1 MANEKLHIV
10 FASAEAAP
18 FVKTGGLGDVAGS
31 LPAALAAAVVE
42 PGLRPQIAVAAG
54 GDAHDSRPPDGVAI
68 QGGLEALLETISRAL
83 PPAQRRLTLLLP
95 YDKAGLENTIA
106 ARGKVL
112 ARDWRPEGLWLD
124 ALVEVRDLHLVTPYL
139 LREPD
144 KADESEGRD

>member
-1 MANEKLHIV
+1 MVTVLNKCDALPQLPDILGENTVLI
-10 FASAEAAP
+10 SAR
-18 FVKTGGLGDVAGS
+18 TGY
-31 LPAALAAAVVE
+31 
-42 PGLRPQIAVAAG
+42 
-54 GDAHDSRPPDGVAI
+54 
-68 QGGLEALLETISRAL
+68 GLETLLETISRAL